1 MTESRHESD
10 INLRQ
15 FKEQV
20 LSDYRLAFLGRE
32 MRRSAMVDADCH
44 YVTALSDVAQVTLAR
59 FAGECDA
66 YVSAGLDLTAELV
79 RGSVT
84 SPLFFSSLFSAAYDL
99 YSHGAP
105 NRLSVA
111 VGMALA
117 DASARGA
124 AAGEEGGRR
133 VIVCTACGDFGSNG
147 DFFESVSY
155 AAARSLPLCIVLWN
169 NNGSTSNGN
178 LIRQLSGFC
187 QSSGG
192 RKTLNIEAAKGGD
205 YAALCR
211 VMRQQVETARRGCT
225 TLTFVSGDDADVKAF
240 GHWITEKQIAT
251 EEQLS
256 EIESETRQQVER
268 DRRGAYLSSLVADT
282 PIRHPHR
289 SLADIS
295 DLYALSPKPVMCM
308 PAGAGAVNKA
318 IGVAKA
324 GFLPVVDASAS
335 DARSSLLASYPDDAV
350 IVRSTDIEVGA
361 FLASSPPSTNV
372 YTPVTLAEAQG
383 IYRELFSNPRQA
395 IVLEPGFDAK
405 CDLVPEAS
413 DMSASRLSEGEDVTL
428 VSFGLATR
436 HAADAVRLLSAQSL
450 RVDHIHLTSLRP
462 LDSAGLVSASLRKTK
477 RLVVVDTDPSGLSA
491 AAIISELAL
500 SGESFRH
507 LMCPPVVVRP
517 QSSLRPVEPHDIC
530 VEVARVVG

>member
-20 LSDYRLAFLGRE
+20 LGDYRLAFLGRE

-44 YVTALSDVAQVTLAR
+44 YVTAMSDVAQVTLAR
-59 FAGECDA
+59 FAGEGDA

-79 RGSVT
+79 RRTVAPSV
-84 SPLFFSSLFSAAYDL
+84 FFSSLFSAAYDL

-117 DASARGA
+117 DASTRVAEA
-124 AAGEEGGRR
+124 ADEGLRR

-225 TLTFVSGDDADVKAF
+225 TLTFVSGDDADVEAF
-240 GHWITEKQIAT
+240 GHWLVDKQIAT
-251 EEQLS
+251 EAQLN
-256 EIESETRQQVER
+256 EIEAETRQQVER
-268 DRRGAYLSSLVADT
+268 DRRGAYLTSLVADT

-289 SLADIS
+289 SLADMS
-295 DLYALSPKPVMCM
+295 DLYPLSPMPVMRM
-308 PAGAGAVNKA
+308 TAGAGVVSKA
-318 IGVAKA
+318 IGVAKS
-324 GFLPVVDASAS
+324 GLLPIVDASA
-335 DARSSLLASYPDDAV
+335 AEVRSSLLASYPDAAV
-350 IVRSTDIEVGA
+350 IVRSTDIEAGT
-361 FLASSPPSTNV
+361 FLASTSSSTEV
-372 YTPVTLAEAQG
+372 YTPVSLAEAQG
-383 IYRELFSNPRQA
+383 VYRSLLSSPHQA
-395 IVLEPGFDAK
+395 VVIEPGFDAK
-405 CDLVPEAS
+405 CDLVAS
-413 DMSASRLSEGEDVTL
+413 NSDLSASRLSEGEDVTL

-462 LDSAGLVSASLRKTK
+462 FNAQGMVAASLRKTK
-477 RLVVVDTDPSGLSA
+477 RLAVVDTDPSGLSA
-491 AAIISELAL
+491 SVILAGLAL
-500 SGESFRH
+500 SGESVRH
-507 LMCPPVVVRP
+507 LMCQPVVIRP
-517 QSSLRPVEPHDIC
+517 QSTLRPVEPHDIC
-530 VEVARVVG
+530 VAVARIVG